1 MKLNLNER
9 SRTERFDEVY
19 QIVVIIVALSF
30 DILWSFGRIPI
41 AEIAVFMFI
50 LLIWAYGNLRGGE
63 TEYSYKLGS
72 FNLSIL
78 LLTNFYTIALTGN
91 QELPLFL
98 EIALA
103 IIALPALCFCIS
115 MLLYLYLKEYVD
127 REAAIGILI
136 GGTLG
141 YILSMLMVAIFG

>member
-1 MKLNLNER
+1 MSER
-9 SRTERFDEVY
+9 DRRKRFDEIY
-19 QIVVIIVALSF
+19 QVVLIIVALSF
-30 DILWSFGRIPI
+30 DILWFFGRIPI

-63 TEYSYKLGS
+63 SEYSFKLGS

-91 QELPLFL
+91 HELPLIL
-98 EIALA
+98 EVAFA
-103 IIALPALCFCIS
+103 IIALPVLCLCIS
-115 MLLYLYLKEYVD
+115 MLLYSYLKEFID
-127 REAAIGILI
+127 RESAIGILI

-141 YILSMLMVAIFG
+141 YTLSMLMVAIFG

>member
-1 MKLNLNER
+1 LDER
-9 SRTERFDEVY
+9 DRRKRFDEVY
-19 QIVVIIVALSF
+19 QVVLIIVALSF

-50 LLIWAYGNLRGGE
+50 LVIWAYGNLRGGE

-72 FNLSIL
+72 FNLSVL

-98 EIALA
+98 EIPFV
-103 IIALPALCFCIS
+103 IIALPALSFCIS
-115 MLLYLYLKEYVD
+115 MLLYSYLKEFVD
-127 REAAIGILI
+127 RESAFGILI

-141 YILSMLMVAIFG
+141 YTLSMLMVAIFG